1 MVSLLCSAISFHN
14 HPLLFHRVEHVVSP
28 NSQFS
33 FTSNASSIRDS
44 GIVLGDFYVDVN
56 PNQTVQ
62 DITVSIKM
70 QTSSNSVFDRT
81 FVCFALSDNV
91 TDLSLYVCISLFIQI
106 LHLTLVQIPANL
118 SPPDNIL
125 FNITLLFPQSPVL
138 RPIEAFGTFLPLFY
152 QHFGSLSNVVSFK
165 KITIE
170 GPTSSIA
177 VDVRRPPISAL
188 VDQSLT
194 SVISL

>member
-1 MVSLLCSAISFHN
+1 MVSLCVLPSSVHS
-14 HPLLFHRVEHVVSP
+14 HPLLSRRVEHIVSP

-44 GIVLGDFYVDVN
+44 GIVLGDLYVDVN

-70 QTSSNSVFDRT
+70 QTSSSSVFDRT

-91 TDLSLYVCISLFIQI
+91 TDLSLYVCISCFIQI
-106 LHLTLVQIPANL
+106 LHLTSVQIPANL
-118 SPPDNIL
+118 SSSDNIL

-138 RPIEAFGTFLPLFY
+138 GPIEAFGTFLPLFY

-165 KITIE
+165 KISIE

-177 VDVRRPPISAL
+177 VDVRRSPIAAL